1 MKMFQ
6 DGDGWDAQ
14 RRVVLHTLATLI
26 ASGAHPDE
34 IERLQRMLA
43 RWRTIELQRQEADNA
58 VVIANARVAWVNDVL
73 DEATTSFGA
82 QLLIDCGRDR
92 SHATYVRFFPESV
105 KAVTVKALDAQLREM
120 KDFPLFGE
128 EIKLPES
135 SAKALSPVTR
145 AMADGRAALDAREE
159 AEREAARVSVAQAAW
174 REEANTVR
182 RAIDTALHDHA
193 TKNALPRSY
202 PERFH
207 RPAYEKPAKKKAAA
221 PPAQPAQP
229 TPAQPAAPADPV
241 AALSPHDQVLALSDV
256 VLRGLADDFVASLPT
271 NVQAIVRARRAR

>member
-1 MKMFQ
+1 MKLFQ

-14 RRVVLHTLATLI
+14 RRVVLHMLATLL
-26 ASGAHPDE
+26 ACGAHPAE
-34 IERLQRMLA
+34 VEQLQHQLA
-43 RWRTIELQRQEADNA
+43 RWRAIELQRQEADNA
-58 VVIANARVAWVNDVL
+58 SVIANARVAWVNDDL
-73 DEATTSFGA
+73 DEVTTVFAA

-92 SHATYVRFFPESV
+92 SHPTYARFFPESV
-105 KAVTVKALDAQLREM
+105 TAITVKGLDAQLQEM

-128 EIKLPES
+128 EIKLPEA
-135 SAKALSPVTR
+135 SAKGLTVVLR

-159 AEREAARVSVAQAAW
+159 AEREAARVSVAQGAW
-174 REEANTVR
+174 REEANTAR
-182 RAIDTALHDHA
+182 RAIDTALQAHA
-193 TKNALPRSY
+193 TKNSLPRSY

-207 RPAYEKPAKKKAAA
+207 RPAYEKPAKKKAAT
-221 PPAQPAQP
+221 PPAQPTQP
-229 TPAQPAAPADPV
+229 THAQPADPV